1 MKVTPEYIIRST
13 KSKKSKSGNFVISM
27 VVQKVLRIC
36 KHNTYQSKYIFR
48 QHNLENICGVACR
61 TLAQANPKITDCA
74 VTAISK

>member
-13 KSKKSKSGNFVISM
+13 KSKKSKSGNFDIFM
-27 VVQKVLRIC
+27 VVQKVIRIC
-36 KHNTYQSKYIFR
+36 KHNTYQTKYIFR
-48 QHNLENICGVACR
+48 SHNLKNKCGVACR